1 MSSRTHPHIQTHINI
16 CTCMCAYR
24 HTHTHA
30 HTHTRTLVQE
40 AGLTLF
46 EIASIMTRPY
56 EGGGEELSDLENFAS
71 YARTAIEVCALGCSG
86 KLITVMRL

>member
-1 MSSRTHPHIQTHINI
+1 M
-16 CTCMCAYR
+16 
-24 HTHTHA
+24 
-30 HTHTRTLVQE
+30 
-40 AGLTLF
+40 TLF